1 MKRLTVLLAASLL
14 LVACSKEEAPPEPVR
29 PVLSMQVK
37 SEDQET
43 LGRFAGTIQA
53 RYESNLGFRVP
64 GRIARRAVDVGAEV
78 EKGAL
83 LAVLDPTDQQN
94 QLRAAQGD
102 LARVQAQFI
111 NAQANARRQQELFNR
126 GVGAQAQLDVA
137 QTDLKTTQA
146 TLDQAKAS
154 VNQAKDQLN
163 YAELRTDHAGIV
175 TAWNAEA
182 GQVVSAG
189 QQVVTL
195 ARPDIKEAVIDLPA
209 GLAERLP
216 PDVVFLVAGQLDPSV
231 NTTAIVREIEPQAQS
246 ATRTRRARLTLTETP
261 AAFRLGTAI
270 SVTLSSAIA
279 PRIELPLTALQEV
292 DGKTR
297 IWLFTPAVTMRS
309 PGLTPPLSK
318 ALLASRLIT
327 VTSRGCTVWLWVSS
341 SQMRVLPST
350 SCKALTGSWMRG
362 AMAVLK
368 VTLIAVPRRKA
379 GGVSVRVNRARRVRV
394 ALWAWGSISRTM
406 AVVLT
411 LGSSWPATTNTTS
424 VGRRSARPAGRS
436 ITASLMSGRARVT
449 TCWPALTTWP
459 ASAFQAVTIPA
470 WSVRNSA

>member
-1 MKRLTVLLAASLL
+1 MKRLTVMLTASLL
-14 LVACSKEEAPPEPVR
+14 LAACSKEEAPPEPVR
-29 PVLSMQVK
+29 PVLSMEVK
-37 SEDQET
+37 AEDQAN

-78 EKGAL
+78 EQGAL

-102 LARVQAQFI
+102 LAKVQAQFI

-126 GVGAQAQLDVA
+126 GVGAQAQLDIA

-146 TLDQAKAS
+146 SLDQAQAA

-216 PDVVFLVAGQLDPSV
+216 PDVLFLVAGQLDPSV
-231 NTTAIVREIEPQAQS
+231 HTTAIVREIEPQAQS
-246 ATRTRRARLTLTETP
+246 ATRTRRARLTLAETP
-261 AAFRLGTAI
+261 PAFRLGTAI
-270 SVTLSSAIA
+270 SVTLSTAIA
-279 PRIELPLTALQEV
+279 PRIEVPLSALQEV

-297 IWLFTPAVTMRS
+297 IWLLDTQ
-309 PGLTPPLSK
+309 
-318 ALLASRLIT
+318 SRT
-327 VTSRGCTVWLWVSS
+327 VQPRDINVISRD
-341 SQMRVLPST
+341 
-350 SCKALTGSWMRG
+350 AGS
-362 AMAVLK
+362 AVLN
-368 VTLIAVPRRKA
+368 
-379 GGVSVRVNRARRVRV
+379 GGVKPGERIVTAGVN
-394 ALWAWGSISRTM
+394 
-406 AVVLT
+406 
-411 LGSSWPATTNTTS
+411 
-424 VGRRSARPAGRS
+424 
-436 ITASLMSGRARVT
+436 SLKPGQTVKIDEDSPR
-449 TCWPALTTWP
+449 
-459 ASAFQAVTIPA
+459 
-470 WSVRNSA
+470 

>member
-1 MKRLTVLLAASLL
+1 MKRLTGMLAASLL
-14 LVACSKEEAPPEPVR
+14 LLACSKQEPAPEPVR
-29 PVLSMQVK
+29 PVLFMEVK
-37 SEDQET
+37 AEDQET
-43 LGRFAGTIQA
+43 LGRFAGTLQA
-53 RYESNLGFRVP
+53 RYESNLGFRVS

-78 EKGAL
+78 QKGAL

-111 NAQANARRQQELFNR
+111 NAQANARRQQALFNR

-146 TLDQAKAS
+146 SLDQAQAS

-163 YAELRTDHAGIV
+163 YTQLRTDHGGIV

-216 PDVVFLVAGQLDPSV
+216 TDVVFLVAGQLDPSV
-231 NTTAIVREIEPQAQS
+231 NTTATVREIEPQAQS
-246 ATRTRRARLTLTETP
+246 ATRTRRARLTLADTP
-261 AAFRLGTAI
+261 AAFLLGTAI

-279 PRIELPLTALQEV
+279 PRIELPLSALQQV

-297 IWLFTPAVTMRS
+297 IWLLDPQSHTVQPRDVSVISRDADS
-309 PGLTPPLSK
+309 
-318 ALLASRLIT
+318 ALLN
-327 VTSRGCTVWLWVSS
+327 
-341 SQMRVLPST
+341 
-350 SCKALTGSWMRG
+350 
-362 AMAVLK
+362 
-368 VTLIAVPRRKA
+368 
-379 GGVSVRVNRARRVRV
+379 GGVKPGERVV
-394 ALWAWGSISRTM
+394 T
-406 AVVLT
+406 
-411 LGSSWPATTNTTS
+411 
-424 VGRRSARPAGRS
+424 AGVN
-436 ITASLMSGRARVT
+436 SLQPGQTVKVDEDSLR
-449 TCWPALTTWP
+449 
-459 ASAFQAVTIPA
+459 
-470 WSVRNSA
+470 